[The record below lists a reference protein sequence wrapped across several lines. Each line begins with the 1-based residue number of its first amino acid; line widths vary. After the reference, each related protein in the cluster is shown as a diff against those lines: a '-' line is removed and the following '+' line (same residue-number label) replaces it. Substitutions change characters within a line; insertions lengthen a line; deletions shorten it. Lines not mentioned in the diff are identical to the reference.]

1 MSQIQKNFAKAL
13 EKSVGKG
20 LRGSSWTVFR
30 HYEVGKADDFTFI
43 HAPLLRR
50 VHSEAD
56 PDRISDRVKRFK
68 HLAHNKPADTYS
80 PLVDAPALFLE
91 FARLLE
97 DPGLDAPEDGGGL
110 YGELETEN
118 NIEVTLDWARTY
130 GVLGLSPTSPGHT
143 LDKARDLHKE
153 VTERNLPDSSQFESL
168 GWSEPSEE
176 SHRWSPEQ
184 LERIRGILDAGQP
197 GPPAWRE
204 ISERGGPKD
213 TVTRFVIEAMAANSI
228 LRLYESATAT
238 KRPKLDIIRSYMREG
253 LREAL
258 EPARWYKEW
267 ALTKIWETVGYMV
280 RGHCHPMPYRRR
292 DGAFMV
298 GWGFRSLLG
307 AMWLQMLWLLTAP
320 EEGVRRCRWC
330 DRVIDFEQPEQP
342 TAGARK
348 VNRPG
353 RRKIRKDKQFCDDRH
368 KAAFDYYMR
377 IKPGLR

>member
-13 EKSVGKG
+13 EKAVGKG

-30 HYEVGKADDFTFI
+30 HYELGNADDFTFI
-43 HAPLLRR
+43 HAPLLRPAQ
-50 VHSEAD
+50 SEDD
-56 PDRISDRVKRFK
+56 PDRISVGDKRR
-68 HLAHNKPADTYS
+68 AHNKAEDVYR
-80 PLVDAPALFLE
+80 PLVDMPALFLE

-97 DPGLDAPEDGGGL
+97 DPGLDAPEEGGWH
-110 YGELETEN
+110 YGELETKK

-143 LDKARDLHKE
+143 LDEARDLHKE
-153 VTERNLPDSSQFESL
+153 VTERNQPDSSQFGLL
-168 GWSEPSEE
+168 GWPVPSGE
-176 SHRWSPEQ
+176 SHRWPPER

-204 ISERGGPKD
+204 VSVHGGLKD

-228 LRLYESATAT
+228 LRLYEAATAT
-238 KRPKLDIIRSYMREG
+238 KRPKLDIIRSYMPED

-258 EPARWYKEW
+258 EPPRWYREW
-267 ALTKIWETVGYMV
+267 ALTKIWATVDHMV
-280 RGHCHPMPYRRR
+280 RDHCHPMSYRRG
-292 DGAFMV
+292 DGAFMM

-320 EEGVRRCRWC
+320 EEDVRRCRWC

-342 TAGARK
+342 TTGARK

-353 RRKIRKDKQFCDDRH
+353 KRKIRKDKQFCDDRH
-368 KAAFDYYMR
+368 KAAFDYYVR

>member
-13 EKSVGKG
+13 EKAVGEG

-30 HYEVGKADDFTFI
+30 HYELGNADDFTFI
-43 HAPLLRR
+43 HAPPLRPAQ
-50 VHSEAD
+50 SEDD
-56 PDRISDRVKRFK
+56 PDRISVGDKR
-68 HLAHNKPADTYS
+68 LAHYKAEDVYR
-80 PLVDAPALFLE
+80 PLVDTPALFLV

-97 DPGLDAPEDGGGL
+97 DPGLDAPEDGGWL
-110 YGELETEN
+110 YGELETKK
-118 NIEVTLDWARTY
+118 NIEVTLDWAQRF
-130 GVLGLSPTSPGHT
+130 GVLGLSPTPPGHT

-153 VTERNLPDSSQFESL
+153 VTERNQPDSSQFGLL
-168 GWSEPSEE
+168 GWSEPSGE
-176 SHRWSPEQ
+176 SHRWPPER
-184 LERIRGILDAGQP
+184 LEQIRGILDAGQP
-197 GPPAWRE
+197 GPAAWRE
-204 ISERGGPKD
+204 VSVHGGLKD

-228 LRLYESATAT
+228 LRLYEAATAT
-238 KRPKLDIIRSYMREG
+238 KRPKLDIIRSYMPED
-253 LREAL
+253 LREAH
-258 EPARWYKEW
+258 EPPRWYREW
-267 ALTKIWETVGYMV
+267 ALTRIWETVDHMV
-280 RGHCHPMPYRRR
+280 RDHCHPMSYRRR

-320 EEGVRRCRWC
+320 EEDVRRCRWC

-353 RRKIRKDKQFCDDRH
+353 KRKIRKDKQFCDDRH
-368 KAAFDYYMR
+368 KAAFDYYVR